1 MSAALLPLFVAV
13 PLMMAALLVIVGDR
27 RVIHALGLLGTMIT
41 AVGAAVLLILEFRSG
56 GAIAHGISSWPFG
69 IAIPFVAD
77 MFTALMLVVTGLL
90 TIVCSWFAI
99 ASGRAA
105 NVYFAPLVLVLTAG
119 VNGALL
125 TADLF
130 NLFVFI
136 EVMLLPSYGL
146 FVLAARHKGT
156 LQQVAGA
163 RLYVTLNLLTSTV
176 FLIGVGFIY
185 GTAGTVNMGELAGL
199 ATTDPTV
206 AISGAVCLFALG
218 IKASVVPVHGWL
230 AAAYPA
236 TSPAITALFS
246 GLHTKVAI
254 YGIYRIYAV
263 VFDGDSRWLWIGVTL
278 FCLTMVIGVL
288 GAVGE
293 KTTRSILAFH
303 MISQIGYILL
313 GVALFTFAGL
323 TAGIFYLLHHMI
335 VKASLFLS
343 TGAVEVRYGTGEIG
357 KLSGIAKREPVIAV
371 AFFIA
376 ALSLAGLPPFSGF
389 VAKFTLILASVEAGQ
404 IAAVVVMLLVSLVTL
419 LSMLKIWNGVF
430 WGGSKSSEK
439 TSTSNADDDAPAASP
454 ADGDLPEASPSGT
467 AAASTSGR
475 KQSVAEP
482 ASVAQ
487 SSGGVATKEAPT
499 ASATRADP
507 ETRASSATAVAERP
521 RIGMALAGPA
531 VFTAATTLGLGLGAE
546 LLLGLSATAAEG
558 LLDTTAYVQ
567 AVMGS

>member
-13 PLMMAALLVIVGDR
+13 PLMMAALLVIVGNR
-27 RVIHALGLLGTMIT
+27 RAVHAVGLLGTMIV
-41 AVGAAVLLILEFRSG
+41 AVGAAVALVLEFRSG

-185 GTAGTVNMGELAGL
+185 GTAGTVNMAELAGL
-199 ATTDPTV
+199 ASTDPTV

-254 YGIYRIYAV
+254 YGIYRMYAV
-263 VFDGDSRWLWIGVTL
+263 LFDGDTRWLWIGVTL

-313 GVALFTFAGL
+313 GVALFTLAGL

-357 KLSGIAKREPVIAV
+357 KLSKMAKREPVIAV

-404 IAAVVVMLLVSLVTL
+404 IAAIVVMLLVSLITL

-430 WGGSKSSEK
+430 WGDSKSSEQN
-439 TSTSNADDDAPAASP
+439 SNSDADATAAPAVN
-454 ADGDLPEASPSGT
+454 GGLPEGTPSGT
-467 AAASTSGR
+467 GTARTQPAAGSSEG
-475 KQSVAEP
+475 
-482 ASVAQ
+482 AQ
-487 SSGGVATKEAPT
+487 PLGGVATKEAPA
-499 ASATRADP
+499 ASVTSAP
-507 ETRASSATAVAERP
+507 SETEASSATAVAERP
-521 RIGMALAGPA
+521 RIGWALAGPA
-531 VFTAATTLGLGLGAE
+531 VFTAAITLGLGLGAE

>member
-430 WGGSKSSEK
+430 WGDSKSSEK

-531 VFTAATTLGLGLGAE
+531 VFTAAITLGLGLGAE
-546 LLLGLSATAAEG
+546 LLLGLSAVAAEG